1 MHGQIQK
8 RVSSKYVGGEPA
20 GFIIE
25 FENGFKVYHMG
36 DTGLFGD
43 MSLIGSYYQPDL
55 ILIPIG
61 GHFVMNPKDAAYA
74 TRQYLKPKYAI
85 PMHYGTNPNLKGT
98 PEEYIEAMGKSTTKV
113 LNMKFWEV
121 VKF

>member
-1 MHGQIQK
+1 MCLK
-8 RVSSKYVGGEPA
+8 PA

-25 FENGFKVYHMG
+25 FENGFKVCHLG

-55 ILIPIG
+55 VMIPIG

-74 TRQYLKPKYAI
+74 TRHYLKPKFAI
-85 PMHYGTNPNLKGT
+85 PKHYDLLFGN
-98 PEEYIEAMGKSTTKV
+98 STQPS
-113 LNMKFWEV
+113 LSARSGRSQP
-121 VKF
+121 

>member
-1 MHGQIQK
+1 MITPLGEGIKITMTRAEH
-8 RVSSKYVGGEPA
+8 SSEYAWTNPKTNQAEVHVGGEPA

-55 ILIPIG
+55 VMIPIG
-61 GHFVMNPKDAAYA
+61 GHFLMNPKMLPMRRANTSSRDTPSPCTTA
-74 TRQYLKPKYAI
+74 PI
-85 PMHYGTNPNLKGT
+85 PT
-98 PEEYIEAMGKSTTKV
+98 
-113 LNMKFWEV
+113 
-121 VKF
+121 

>member
-1 MHGQIQK
+1 
-8 RVSSKYVGGEPA
+8 
-20 GFIIE
+20 
-25 FENGFKVYHMG
+25 MG

-55 ILIPIG
+55 IMIPIG

-98 PEEYIEAMGKSTTKV
+98 AEEYIEAMGKSSTKV
-113 LNMKFWEV
+113 LNMKFWEM